1 MAVGVQQE
9 AVDLTVSL
17 SLAHFGENIEEMLH
31 ARASREPLSQGTPSR
46 RSLALLPGCCGT
58 FVGRGRPAQASQE
71 VKHTHTRGFKEC

>member
-1 MAVGVQQE
+1 MGVQQE
-9 AVDLTVSL
+9 AVDLSL
-17 SLAHFGENIEEMLH
+17 SLAHFGGENIEEMLH

-71 VKHTHTRGFKEC
+71 VKHTHTHTWV